1 MFFNFPDL
9 KLYLALRR
17 QRPEEASAGGRGSL
31 RLEALVRSRRYITRM
46 LILST
51 QHTLQS
57 VYSCQRA
64 TDSVYLERTL
74 TRSPVVTCSHMGLPL
89 DC

>member
-1 MFFNFPDL
+1 MFFNFLDL

-17 QRPEEASAGGRGSL
+17 QRPAEASAGGRGSL
-31 RLEALVRSRRYITRM
+31 RLETLLRSRRCITRM

-64 TDSVYLERTL
+64 THAVTHTV
-74 TRSPVVTCSHMGLPL
+74 TRRNMQSDGITMQNTREYK
-89 DC
+89 